1 MIASRSFHVLA
12 NFTFIRFNPVSN
24 GQLGLEFVVQM
35 YDSGYQVLKHK
46 HESVESGYHR
56 YAKVRHRSTV
66 VCGGIVNDNRGE
78 QIVVLVG
85 NLQIGG
91 THDRRVDLDYLPISS
106 DINHVQTIEGSR

>member
-1 MIASRSFHVLA
+1 MLA

-24 GQLGLEFVVQM
+24 GQLGLEFAVQM

-56 YAKVRHRSTV
+56 YANVRHRWPEID
-66 VCGGIVNDNRGE
+66 GGIVNDNRGE
-78 QIVVLVG
+78 QIIVLVG

-91 THDRRVDLDYLPISS
+91 THDRRVELEYLPISS
-106 DINHVQTIEGSR
+106 DINHVQTIERSR

>member
-12 NFTFIRFNPVSN
+12 NFTVFCFSPVSN
-24 GQLGLEFVVQM
+24 CQLGLEFAVQM

-56 YAKVRHRSTV
+56 YANVRHRWTEID
-66 VCGGIVNDNRGE
+66 GGIVNGHRGE

-91 THDRRVDLDYLPISS
+91 TH
-106 DINHVQTIEGSR
+106 EG